1 MNLQVF
7 IWGCSFAALTT
18 LFDFPRK
25 EGEGIDCRRTG
36 ETPLLSQAAETR
48 GTKGAPGLGSTG
60 RQPPGSPGA
69 NLERL
74 SRQLLA
80 PRLPAGSVWDLD
92 SPGAPRAP
100 AAQEREGTDGP
111 TDGLRRREQNS
122 LGGSR
127 RAAEA
132 LPRPRYVTMRPGR
145 GRSSLGPPTGARGR
159 GQSGRPP
166 PGTGAGTI
174 PGFQHKP
181 GEETQEGGERKVG
194 MALGN
199 SCLRSLLAEYF
210 ALARSR
216 HPHPSPRSSPTPEDV
231 AKERRARVALPA
243 WNVLCSSVG
252 GWRRSWAEIKTF

>member
-1 MNLQVF
+1 M
-7 IWGCSFAALTT
+7 T
-18 LFDFPRK
+18 
-25 EGEGIDCRRTG
+25 
-36 ETPLLSQAAETR
+36 
-48 GTKGAPGLGSTG
+48 
-60 RQPPGSPGA
+60 
-69 NLERL
+69 
-74 SRQLLA
+74 
-80 PRLPAGSVWDLD
+80 LPAG
-92 SPGAPRAP
+92 PP
-100 AAQEREGTDGP
+100 ARP
-111 TDGLRRREQNS
+111 TP
-122 LGGSR
+122 
-127 RAAEA
+127 
-132 LPRPRYVTMRPGR
+132 LPRRFLARDPPACPPAPVHEPALSLPFALFTSTAIAFPQLGLSSPPRLLFVPASHFSPPAPPSLLR
-145 GRSSLGPPTGARGR
+145 GLSPWKSPPHRDPSVNRCHLIGP
-159 GQSGRPP
+159 Q
-166 PGTGAGTI
+166 TI